1 MSNRLMLKL
10 ARFPSSSLLVGD
22 TYSEVLFMALIQ
34 TVLSFL
40 VALLIL
46 VSIHEFGHFYVARRC
61 GVKVLRFSIGFGRVL
76 WSWRDRQG
84 TEYTLAA
91 LPLGGYV
98 KMLDEREAVVA
109 PEDRELA
116 FNNKSVWQRIAIVAA
131 GPLANF
137 LLAILLFWGLLL
149 QGQRDLVPII
159 GTVVSGSIAAQAGL
173 EKGQEIISV
182 DGELTPTWQALNRAL
197 LNRLGETGKISFAVA
212 YPDSSFQYK
221 SEAQLVDW
229 LRDVTDPDPV
239 AGLGLTLHLP
249 SIPPVVGEIIPQGAA
264 DKSGLKVGDRI
275 VRADNLSIRDWQA
288 WVEFVRKRPGT
299 AIQVS
304 VEREGE
310 LVDILL
316 TPESIEEDGQRFG
329 RIGAGVKAY
338 SLPENMIRSYDYSIA
353 GAFVAGVDKTWETS
367 KFVLLSVKKL
377 ILGEISTKNLSGPI
391 TIAKVAGSSAEGGLR
406 SFIGFVALLSVFLAV
421 FNLLPIPV
429 LDGGHLF
436 YYLIEVI
443 KGKPVSDKVQMLGY
457 QVGLFLVISL
467 SVLALYNDIMR
478 L

>member
-1 MSNRLMLKL
+1 M
-10 ARFPSSSLLVGD
+10 
-22 TYSEVLFMALIQ
+22 ELIQ
-34 TVLSFL
+34 TIVSFL

-61 GVKVLRFSIGFGRVL
+61 GVKVHRFSIGFGKVL
-76 WSWRDRQG
+76 WSWRDKQG
-84 TEYTLAA
+84 TEYALAA

-98 KMLDEREAVVA
+98 KMLDEREGDVA
-109 PEDRELA
+109 PEERHLA
-116 FNNKSVWQRIAIVAA
+116 FNNKTVWQRIAIVAA

-149 QGQRDLVPII
+149 QGQRDLIPFIDSVAP
-159 GTVVSGSIAAQAGL
+159 GSIAAQAGL
-173 EKGQEIISV
+173 EKGQEIVAI
-182 DGELTPTWQALNRAL
+182 DGQPTPTWQALNKAL
-197 LNRLGETGKISFAVA
+197 LNRLGETGKISFRVS
-212 YPDSSFQYK
+212 YPDSSFHYE

-229 LRDVTDPDPV
+229 LRESADPDPV
-239 AGLGLTLHLP
+239 AGLGITLFLP
-249 SIPPVVGEIIPQGAA
+249 KIPPIIGEVVAA
-264 DKSGLKVGDRI
+264 SPAEKAGLKTGDKI
-275 VRADNLSIRDWQA
+275 LQVDDLEISDWQS
-288 WVEFVRKRPGT
+288 WVEYVRKRPGNALT
-299 AIQVS
+299 VS
-304 VEREGE
+304 LEREAQVMQITLIPE
-310 LVDILL
+310 LV
-316 TPESIEEDGQRFG
+316 EERGERLG
-329 RIGAGVKAY
+329 RVGVGVKAY
-338 SLPENMIRSYDYSIA
+338 TLPEDMIRSYEYSVV
-353 GAFVAGVDKTWETS
+353 GAFVAGVNKTWETS
-367 KFVLLSVKKL
+367 GFVLLSVKKL

-443 KGKPVSDKVQMLGY
+443 KRKPVSDRVQMLGY

>member
-1 MSNRLMLKL
+1 
-10 ARFPSSSLLVGD
+10 V
-22 TYSEVLFMALIQ
+22 ELIQ
-34 TVLSFL
+34 TIVSFL

-61 GVKVLRFSIGFGRVL
+61 GVKVHRFSIGFGKVL
-76 WSWRDRQG
+76 FSWRDKFG
-84 TEYTLAA
+84 TEYALAA

-98 KMLDEREAVVA
+98 KMLDEREGNVA
-109 PEDRELA
+109 PEERHMA
-116 FNNKSVWQRIAIVAA
+116 FNNKTVWQRIAIVAA

-137 LLAILLFWGLLL
+137 LLAILLFWVLLL
-149 QGQRDLVPII
+149 QGQRDLIPVIDSVEP
-159 GTVVSGSIAAQAGL
+159 GSIAAQAGL
-173 EKGQEIISV
+173 ESGQEIIAI
-182 DGELTPTWQALNRAL
+182 DGEPTPTWQALNKAL
-197 LNRLGETGKISFAVA
+197 LNRLGETGQISFKVA
-212 YPDSSFQYK
+212 YADSHFNYE

-229 LRDVTDPDPV
+229 LREAADPDPV
-239 AGLGLTLHLP
+239 AGLGITLFLP
-249 SIPPVVGEIIPQGAA
+249 KIPPIVGEVVIASPAEKA
-264 DKSGLKVGDRI
+264 GLKVGDKI
-275 VRADNLSIRDWQA
+275 LHVDDIAIDDWQS
-288 WVEFVRKRPGT
+288 WVDYVRKHPGKPL
-299 AIQVS
+299 QVNLERDSQVLEITLIPES
-304 VEREGE
+304 VE
-310 LVDILL
+310 DN
-316 TPESIEEDGQRFG
+316 GQRLG
-329 RIGAGVKAY
+329 RVGVGVKAY
-338 SLPENMIRSYDYSIA
+338 TLPEDMIRSYDYSIA
-353 GAFVAGVDKTWETS
+353 GAFVASVNKTWETS
-367 KFVLLSVKKL
+367 GFVLLSVKKL

-443 KGKPVSDKVQMLGY
+443 KRKPVSDRVQMLGY

>member
-1 MSNRLMLKL
+1 M
-10 ARFPSSSLLVGD
+10 
-22 TYSEVLFMALIQ
+22 ELIQ
-34 TVLSFL
+34 TIASFL

-61 GVKVLRFSIGFGRVL
+61 GVKVHRFSIGFGKVL
-76 WSWRDRQG
+76 WSWRDKQG
-84 TEYTLAA
+84 TEYALAA

-98 KMLDEREAVVA
+98 KMLDEREGDVA
-109 PEDRELA
+109 PEERHLA
-116 FNNKSVWQRIAIVAA
+116 FNNKTVWQRIAIVAA

-137 LLAILLFWGLLL
+137 LLAIVLFWGLLL
-149 QGQRDLVPII
+149 QGQRDLIPLIDSVAL
-159 GTVVSGSIAAQAGL
+159 GSIAAQAGL
-173 EKGQEIISV
+173 EKGQEIVAI
-182 DGELTPTWQALNRAL
+182 DGQPTPTWQALNKVL
-197 LNRLGETGKISFAVA
+197 LNRLGETGKISFRVS
-212 YPDSSFQYK
+212 YPDSSFNYE

-229 LRDVTDPDPV
+229 LRESAEPDPI
-239 AGLGLTLHLP
+239 AGLGITLFLP
-249 SIPPVVGEIIPQGAA
+249 KIPPIIGEVVASSPAEKA
-264 DKSGLKVGDRI
+264 GLKAGDKI
-275 VRADNLSIRDWQA
+275 LQVDDLVINDWQS
-288 WVEFVRKRPGT
+288 WVEYVRKRPGSDLT
-299 AIQVS
+299 VSLERDAQV
-304 VEREGE
+304 VQITLVPE
-310 LVDILL
+310 LV
-316 TPESIEEDGQRFG
+316 EERGERLG
-329 RIGAGVKAY
+329 RVGVGVKAY
-338 SLPENMIRSYDYSIA
+338 TLPEELIRSYEYSVA
-353 GAFVAGVDKTWETS
+353 GAFVAGVNKTWETS
-367 KFVLLSVKKL
+367 GFVLLSVKKL

-443 KGKPVSDKVQMLGY
+443 KRKPVSDKVQMLGY

>member
-1 MSNRLMLKL
+1 M
-10 ARFPSSSLLVGD
+10 
-22 TYSEVLFMALIQ
+22 ELIQ
-34 TVLSFL
+34 TIVSFL

-61 GVKVLRFSIGFGRVL
+61 GVKVHRFSIGFGKVL
-76 WSWRDRQG
+76 WSWRDKQG
-84 TEYTLAA
+84 TEYALAA

-98 KMLDEREAVVA
+98 KMLDEREGDVA
-109 PEDRELA
+109 PEERHLA
-116 FNNKSVWQRIAIVAA
+116 FNNKTVWRRIAIVAA

-149 QGQRDLVPII
+149 QGQRDLIPLIDGVAP
-159 GTVVSGSIAAQAGL
+159 GSIAAQAGL
-173 EKGQEIISV
+173 EKGQEIVAI
-182 DGELTPTWQALNRAL
+182 DGQPTPTWQALNKAL
-197 LNRLGETGKISFAVA
+197 LNRLGETGKISFRVS
-212 YPDSSFQYK
+212 YPDSSFNYE

-229 LRDVTDPDPV
+229 LRESADPDPV
-239 AGLGLTLHLP
+239 AGLGITLFLP
-249 SIPPVVGEIIPQGAA
+249 KIPPIIGEVVAA
-264 DKSGLKVGDRI
+264 SPAEKAGLKTGDKI
-275 VRADNLSIRDWQA
+275 LQVDDLVISDWQS
-288 WVEFVRKRPGT
+288 WVEYVRKRPRNALT
-299 AIQVS
+299 VS
-304 VEREGE
+304 LEREAQVMQITLIPE
-310 LVDILL
+310 LV
-316 TPESIEEDGQRFG
+316 EEKGERFG
-329 RIGAGVKAY
+329 RVGVGVQAY
-338 SLPENMIRSYDYSIA
+338 TLPESMIRSYEYSVV
-353 GAFVAGVDKTWETS
+353 GAFVAGVNKTWETS
-367 KFVLLSVKKL
+367 GFVLLSVKKL

-443 KGKPVSDKVQMLGY
+443 KRKPVSDKVQMLGY